1 MQWLSSLVSLV
12 LIATGYQ
19 TIVCVTGTL
28 SFYFRSCVSYTPT
41 KKKDEKEDEWHM
53 LRRVWGGREK
63 FETGWPLLECGHI
76 FGFIT
81 YPGVYTAP
89 ILEGYN

>member
-1 MQWLSSLVSLV
+1 MAYV
-12 LIATGYQ
+12 
-19 TIVCVTGTL
+19 
-28 SFYFRSCVSYTPT
+28 
-41 KKKDEKEDEWHM
+41 KES
-53 LRRVWGGREK
+53 VGGGREK